1 MSASPTRFKAFLRER
16 NEFSKDGSETLLSVS
31 EYYGVKP
38 RAEAFDEDRQ
48 ESRADSLVG
57 YRLVK
62 KGDLVMNYMLAWKGA
77 YGVSEFDGIVSPAYS
92 VFEVD
97 DGRIE
102 RRFLHHRTRSRD
114 MQAVFKRNSRGIM
127 ESRLRLYP
135 ENLLSIG
142 FDLPPRNIQ
151 ASISTF
157 LDRETSQIDG
167 LIEKKTRFIALLKE
181 KRAAVITHAVTKG
194 INPDAPMK
202 DSGVDWLGHVPAH
215 WTVSRL
221 RFHVLVNPSQKEQR
235 KLAPERPTSFFPM
248 DAIGEKGE
256 LDHSHIRRLDE
267 VQSGYSYFAEGD
279 VVVAK
284 VTPCFENGKGAIM
297 SGLLGDFGF
306 GTTEITTLRPD
317 QGLDKAFLYLLTST
331 WPFRKIGVSHMTG
344 AGGLKRVPDD
354 FFRNFTFGMPPMAE
368 QQDIVRDVENQTA
381 RIDGLITLTERSI
394 DLLREKRAALIT
406 AAVTGKIDVRAAA

>member
-1 MSASPTRFKAFLRER
+1 M
-16 NEFSKDGSETLLSVS
+16 
-31 EYYGVKP
+31 
-38 RAEAFDEDRQ
+38 
-48 ESRADSLVG
+48 
-57 YRLVK
+57 
-62 KGDLVMNYMLAWKGA
+62 
-77 YGVSEFDGIVSPAYS
+77 
-92 VFEVD
+92 
-97 DGRIE
+97 
-102 RRFLHHRTRSRD
+102 
-114 MQAVFKRNSRGIM
+114 
-127 ESRLRLYP
+127 
-135 ENLLSIG
+135 
-142 FDLPPRNIQ
+142 
-151 ASISTF
+151 
-157 LDRETSQIDG
+157 
-167 LIEKKTRFIALLKE
+167 
-181 KRAAVITHAVTKG
+181 ITHAVTKG
-194 INPDAPMK
+194 IDPDAPMK
-202 DSGVDWLGHVPAH
+202 DSGVDWLGRVPAH

-221 RFHVLVNPSQKEQR
+221 RFHVLVNPSQKEQG

-248 DAIGEKGE
+248 DAIGEKGD

-317 QGLDKAFLYLLTST
+317 QSLDKAFLYLLTST

-368 QQDIVRDVENQTA
+368 QQAIVKDVENQTA

-406 AAVTGKIDVRAAA
+406 AAVTGKIDVRTTA